1 MSSRSRREQEKQGS
15 RRRNSGHLG
24 QEKEEKPHS
33 FASIALLFSE
43 REGTKWNFS

>member
-1 MSSRSRREQEKQGS
+1 MSSRSRRKQEKQDS
-15 RRRNSGHLG
+15 RRRKFGHLG

-43 REGTKWNFS
+43 REGNKMEL